1 MNNINKEIKKLVIK
15 AFKKNEI
22 AVAAIIVK
30 NNQII
35 SKAYNMRMAKKDVTA
50 HAEILAIKKAEKKIG
65 DWRLNGCE
73 MYVTLKPC
81 KMCEA
86 AINQSRIKKVLYLL
100 EKPIE
105 KKEYSKTTYEQTNIS
120 TQQTEY
126 SKILSGFF
134 RKKRD
139 K

>member
-35 SKAYNMRMAKKDVTA
+35 SKAYNMRMARKDVTA

-81 KMCEA
+81 KMCEEV
-86 AINQSRIKKVLYLL
+86 IKESRLDKCWYFV
-100 EKPIE
+100 EKPIKE
-105 KKEYSKTTYEQTNIS
+105 KNEKINNICYKQTS
-120 TQQTEY
+120 DY
-126 SKILSGFF
+126 LFF
-134 RKKRD
+134 KNMLQNSLKNLR
-139 K
+139 